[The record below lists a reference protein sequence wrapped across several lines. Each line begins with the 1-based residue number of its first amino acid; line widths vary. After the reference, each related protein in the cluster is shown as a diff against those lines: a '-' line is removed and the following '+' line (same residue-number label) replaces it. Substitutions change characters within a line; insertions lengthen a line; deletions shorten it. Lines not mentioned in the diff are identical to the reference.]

1 MSNPVGS
8 PAPSLKV
15 NQIVIQGRIEHIS
28 KYNDKIEHIVITPA
42 PDPYS
47 KPSLMLVKSNSR
59 LGGVGDEVKVFC
71 VFHGWA
77 NNYKNDDG
85 EPVKGVKG
93 FFAAIE

>member
-1 MSNPVGS
+1 MNA
-8 PAPSLKV
+8 PAVASAQSLKV

-28 KYNDKIEHIVITPA
+28 KYNDKIEHIVITPS
-42 PDPYS
+42 PDAYS

-71 VFHGWA
+71 VFNGWA

-93 FFAAIE
+93 FFVAVE